1 MFDDED
7 EMVPDAEILVQLL
20 PIFFHFFSSHYP
32 FYQKD
37 RFMELVRQKSV
48 PAVLLN
54 SMCALASRFSS
65 HPRIRC
71 DPTYLW
77 EELFG
82 NKAKQIIVVLLAVP
96 SYDLVASLLMLSWY
110 EFGCSR
116 DVGFWIYTGTAIRM
130 AQDLGMHKRNDEGY
144 QNGQASAQD
153 TVSSEDKERP
163 RESGKDGKVDDDE
176 IWQLNSFWSTTA
188 LIE

>member
-20 PIFFHFFSSHYP
+20 PIFFHFFSSHFP